1 MDTDLYHVE
10 IHFQRFTEWLWR
22 VCIGLW
28 LWDSEWWRIKRDFLV
43 EHAVLCISFFSSLST
58 FFLQDCVC
66 CQLFFLATLL
76 SKEHWNIIC
85 NMKKA
90 IKFQYIA
97 PLRLQKPFF
106 CTMKKETEKT
116 EIQKFPFLVCNHNI
130 WKWLVRSDMS
140 WYDYLFNCLF
150 TFFQECQLFVYISS
164 RNFNCC
170 FWGENSIFKH
180 CVI

>member
-66 CQLFFLATLL
+66 CQLFFPRYSPLKRTLKHHLQHEESYQIPIHCSLKTSKTIFLYHEKRDWKDWNTKIPL
-76 SKEHWNIIC
+76 SC
-85 NMKKA
+85 
-90 IKFQYIA
+90 
-97 PLRLQKPFF
+97 LQPQHLKMT
-106 CTMKKETEKT
+106 CKVWYE
-116 EIQKFPFLVCNHNI
+116 LI
-130 WKWLVRSDMS
+130 WLPI
-140 WYDYLFNCLF
+140 
-150 TFFQECQLFVYISS
+150 QLFVYILSGMS
-164 RNFNCC
+164 TICLHF
-170 FWGENSIFKH
+170 
-180 CVI
+180 